1 MVTKFASLAT
11 ASALL
16 LTAAPAAVADTSTGD
31 VQFSFTSPGAPPDG
45 APLNILTIFEQISYD
60 AETGIFAEFENA
72 NVQMSCDFSF
82 FNGTAPAFADMDYP
96 PPGQGVDFVLTIT
109 IEEVPN
115 YGPMQI
121 ELELAEGWAYL
132 PGKGW
137 GGGFSGSYG
146 PPAGFGEP
154 ATFAGNWTA
163 QVVPAPGV
171 ASLLALTGLARRRR
185 RD

>member
-31 VQFSFTSPGAPPDG
+31 VQFYFTSPGAPPDG

-60 AETGIFAEFENA
+60 AETGLFAEFENA

-82 FNGTAPAFADMDYP
+82 FSGVVPGNGGLNTEPIDA
-96 PPGQGVDFVLTIT
+96 QGWSIMLTIT

-121 ELELAEGWAYL
+121 ELELAEGWEYDLAN
-132 PGKGW
+132 W

>member
-31 VQFSFTSPGAPPDG
+31 VQFSFMTQLPGPQ
-45 APLNILTIFEQISYD
+45 LNIQTIIEQIPFD
-60 AETGIFAEFENA
+60 AETGMFAEFESA
-72 NVQMSCDFSF
+72 KVQMSLDTGF
-82 FNGTAPAFADMDYP
+82 FNGALLGTAALFPA
-96 PPGQGVDFVLTIT
+96 QGGGFVELTIT

-121 ELELAEGWAYL
+121 ELGLVLESIMNVDDFIT
-132 PGKGW
+132 W
-137 GGGFSGSYG
+137 GGEFAGAYG
-146 PPAGFGEP
+146 PPMGFGEP
-154 ATFAGNWTA
+154 VSVAGNWTA

>member
-16 LTAAPAAVADTSTGD
+16 LTAAPAAVAETIIGD
-31 VQFSFTSPGAPPDG
+31 VQFSVSTLEGPTFVLGT
-45 APLNILTIFEQISYD
+45 ILQDIEYD
-60 AETGIFAEFENA
+60 AETGIFAEFEA
-72 NVQMSCDFSF
+72 DHVQMSIENSYFQ
-82 FNGTAPAFADMDYP
+82 GTWFGFHRHQPL
-96 PPGQGVDFVLTIT
+96 GELTSVWT
-109 IEEVPN
+109 IIIEDHPN

-121 ELELAEGWAYL
+121 ELGLILELFVAGPEIYTW
-132 PGKGW
+132 
-137 GGGFSGSYG
+137 SGEFAGAYG
-146 PPAGFGEP
+146 PYTGFGEP
-154 ATFAGNWTA
+154 VSVAGVWSA

>member
-31 VQFSFTSPGAPPDG
+31 VQFSF
-45 APLNILTIFEQISYD
+45 NTIEGPIFFLETTLHDIAYD
-60 AETGIFAEFENA
+60 AETGIFAELENA
-72 NVQMSCDFSF
+72 NVQMSLETSF
-82 FNGTAPAFADMDYP
+82 FQGTLNGLFRSNPQEGLASVLTIIIEDVPTYGPMEIELGLAIAYFGLFNGTYFWEGEFA
-96 PPGQGVDFVLTIT
+96 GA
-109 IEEVPN
+109 
-115 YGPMQI
+115 YGPY
-121 ELELAEGWAYL
+121 E
-132 PGKGW
+132 PV
-137 GGGFSGSYG
+137 SV
-146 PPAGFGEP
+146 AGV
-154 ATFAGNWTA
+154 WSA

>member
-31 VQFSFTSPGAPPDG
+31 VQFSF
-45 APLNILTIFEQISYD
+45 NTIEGPIFFLETTLHDIAYD
-60 AETGIFAEFENA
+60 AETGIFAELESA
-72 NVQMSCDFSF
+72 NVQMSLETSF
-82 FNGTAPAFADMDYP
+82 FQGTLNAPFSLSPELGLASVM
-96 PPGQGVDFVLTIT
+96 TII
-109 IEEVPN
+109 IEHVPT
-115 YGPMQI
+115 YGPMEI
-121 ELELAEGWAYL
+121 ELDLTIAFYGFPNWEGQ
-132 PGKGW
+132 
-137 GGGFSGSYG
+137 FTGSYG
-146 PPAGFGEP
+146 PPMGFGEP
-154 ATFAGNWTA
+154 VSIAGNWTA